1 MGENLQSDDVV
12 VSIYVAQH
20 CSTCEYAYE
29 IAELIRT
36 RFPQV
41 DVRLI
46 DMETTAEEIPDAVFA
61 TPTYL
66 LNGRVWSLG
75 NPSEQKVQDTFENLL
90 QAIIVVYVNAL
101 RCRRQYELAI
111 RRQE

>member
-1 MGENLQSDDVV
+1 MMAQYCFTPDNGAYMTMSKSPQPEDVV

-20 CSTCEYAYE
+20 CGICEYAYE

-41 DVRLI
+41 AVRLI
-46 DMETTAEEIPDAVFA
+46 DMETTAEEIPDSVFA

-75 NPSEQKVQDTFENLL
+75 NPSEQKVQDAFEHLL
-90 QAIIVVYVNAL
+90 Q
-101 RCRRQYELAI
+101 E
-111 RRQE
+111 